1 MLVMIYHK
9 TILVIEDDP
18 HERFFMERAF
28 RHNGVRDPIHFV
40 NSGEEAM
47 DYLSGLGR
55 YADRA
60 LFAYPTFIISD
71 LNMPGAD
78 GFAMLQKIKSNPHW
92 ATIPVVIFTSSEEP
106 ADIQRAYLLGAS
118 FYHAKPD
125 RHEELQSVLK
135 ILHDFWMTCK
145 VPDVALPTQ
154 PVRPS
159 L

>member
-1 MLVMIYHK
+1 MIYHK

-28 RHNGVRDPIHFV
+28 RHNGVLDPIHFV

-47 DYLSGLGR
+47 DYLAGLGR

-60 LFAYPTFIISD
+60 QFAHPTFIISD

-106 ADIQRAYLLGAS
+106 ADIQRA
-118 FYHAKPD
+118 
-125 RHEELQSVLK
+125 
-135 ILHDFWMTCK
+135 IC
-145 VPDVALPTQ
+145 
-154 PVRPS
+154 
-159 L
+159 